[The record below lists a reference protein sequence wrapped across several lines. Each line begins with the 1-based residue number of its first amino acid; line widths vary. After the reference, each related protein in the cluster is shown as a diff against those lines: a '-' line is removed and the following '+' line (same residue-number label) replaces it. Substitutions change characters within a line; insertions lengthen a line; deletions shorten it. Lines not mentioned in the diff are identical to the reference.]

1 MDNYGIT
8 HLTDGAKTN
17 NDRVKSNGGL
27 IKHPIFQ
34 LYRAYLF
41 IGILNS
47 TLINSNLGLSI
58 ISREKM
64 NLNCLKK
71 CKNEIKL
78 SFENNCVLIICNTQ

>member
-47 TLINSNLGLSI
+47 ALINSNLGHSTLIYLALKNESELF
-58 ISREKM
+58 EKM
-64 NLNCLKK
+64 QK
-71 CKNEIKL
+71 
-78 SFENNCVLIICNTQ
+78 